1 MLLEEEDPVLLVEE
15 EIVDVGLV
23 AEEAPVEVPLGA
35 AVLLWDI
42 VAE

>member
-1 MLLEEEDPVLLVEE
+1 MLLEEEDPAVLVEE

-23 AEEAPVEVPLGA
+23 AEEALVVVPLGA